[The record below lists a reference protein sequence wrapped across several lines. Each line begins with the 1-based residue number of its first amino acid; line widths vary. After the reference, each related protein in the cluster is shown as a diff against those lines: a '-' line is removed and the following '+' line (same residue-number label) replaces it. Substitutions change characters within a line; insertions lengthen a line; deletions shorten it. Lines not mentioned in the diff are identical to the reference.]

1 MNKGALGYVREQWRG
16 GELHAMKMGFVSPIR
31 ATSEGPLSPCNVQ
44 PAGVATAPVVTD
56 LSAYECR
63 IARRLGID
71 EAKFQQAVRQAERN
85 IEQMHARLA
94 GSASA
99 RYFK

>member
-1 MNKGALGYVREQWRG
+1 MNKGGLDYGREQLPG

-31 ATSEGPLSPCNVQ
+31 ATGEGPLSPCNVQ
-44 PAGVATAPVVTD
+44 PTGVATAPVAMD

-71 EAKFQQAVRQAERN
+71 EAKFPQTVRQAERN
-85 IEQMHARLA
+85 IEQMNARFA
-94 GSASA
+94 RASA
-99 RYFK
+99 RYVK